1 MVISIDQQII
11 YLRLRKSIR
20 LDKGKPI
27 HLGQIAQIIID
38 PKWENTLKQLIIVQ
52 PKDERHL
59 VIDLMMII
67 RKVTE
72 VLPEVTIEYFGEPHV
87 FVEFEENK
95 PSPNFVL
102 IALVWLLLF
111 VGSGLAIM
119 NFHADV
125 SMEEVHQKIYTFVTG
140 KEKES
145 PLLLQIPYSLG
156 LGIGMI
162 LFFNRLFKKKF
173 SEEPS
178 PLELEMYL
186 YKENM
191 NQFLI
196 TKQFQKN
203 DKRSGSDDDG
213 TIP

>member
-1 MVISIDQQII
+1 MNNNQQIL
-11 YLRLRKSIR
+11 YLRLRKCIK
-20 LDKGKPI
+20 LTKGKPI
-27 HLGQIAQIIID
+27 YLGQIAQIIID
-38 PKWENTLKQLIIVQ
+38 PEWEMKLKKLLIKQ
-52 PKDERHL
+52 PTDERNL
-59 VIDLMMII
+59 VIDLMLIVK
-67 RKVTE
+67 KVKE
-72 VLPEVTIEYFGEPHV
+72 VLPDVTIEYFGEPHV

-95 PSPNFVL
+95 PSPNFIL

-140 KEKES
+140 EETDS

-178 PLELEMYL
+178 PLELEMFM
-186 YKENM
+186 YKESL
-191 NQFLI
+191 NQFQI

-203 DKRSGSDDDG
+203 EKRNGSDDG
-213 TIP
+213 SVS

>member
-1 MVISIDQQII
+1 MNNNQQIL
-11 YLRLRKSIR
+11 YLRLRKFIR
-20 LDKGKPI
+20 LTKGKPI
-27 HLGQIAQIIID
+27 YLGQIAQVIID
-38 PKWENTLKQLIIVQ
+38 PEWEMILKKLLIIQ
-52 PKDERHL
+52 PEDKKNL

-67 RKVTE
+67 KKVKE
-72 VLPEVTIEYFGEPHV
+72 VLPDVTIEYFGEPHV

-95 PSPNFVL
+95 PSPNIIF

-125 SMEEVHQKIYTFVTG
+125 SMEEVHQKIFTYVTG
-140 KEKES
+140 EETES

-178 PLELEMYL
+178 PLELEMFM
-186 YKENM
+186 YKENL
-191 NQFLI
+191 NQFQI

-203 DKRSGSDDDG
+203 DKRNGSDDG
-213 TIP
+213 TIS

>member
-1 MVISIDQQII
+1 MNNNQQVL
-11 YLRLRKSIR
+11 YLRLRKSIK
-20 LDKGKPI
+20 LTKGKPI
-27 HLGQIAQIIID
+27 YLGHIAQIIID
-38 PKWENTLKQLIIVQ
+38 PEWEMILKKLLIKQ
-52 PKDERHL
+52 PKDELNL

-67 RKVTE
+67 KKVKE
-72 VLPEVTIEYFGEPHV
+72 VLPDVTIEYFGEPHV
-87 FVEFEENK
+87 FVEFEDNK
-95 PSPNFVL
+95 PSPSIIF

-125 SMEEVHQKIYTFVTG
+125 SMEEVHQKIYTLVTG
-140 KEKES
+140 DEIDS

-178 PLELEMYL
+178 PLELEMFM

-196 TKQFQKN
+196 TKQFQQN
-203 DKRSGSDDDG
+203 DKRSGSDDG
-213 TIP
+213 TVS